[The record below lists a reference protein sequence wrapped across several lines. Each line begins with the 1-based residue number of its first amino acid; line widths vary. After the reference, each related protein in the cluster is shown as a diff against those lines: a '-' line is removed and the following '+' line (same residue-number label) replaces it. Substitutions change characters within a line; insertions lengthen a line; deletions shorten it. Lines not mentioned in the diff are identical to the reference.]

1 MYSSYTCLYDMFE
14 VSYLSLLLLPPTQ
27 LVAHLLF
34 NVCCVRS
41 FNLNYFFKF
50 VLAIFLGLVFGY
62 HMPNHLFVI
71 RVMQM
76 FVVIHTH
83 THTYLYTDKH
93 SNWKWMLSR
102 YDMKNWHLWN
112 SAITK
117 NNRNEVKSEAAFI
130 VSSCK
135 PYKNDSFLKQFVN
148 CCSDL
153 RCSF

>member
-1 MYSSYTCLYDMFE
+1 MLTCIGRQRRMGHLSRNYTIGVWQQAPRRSGVSGPTITIYSSMYSSYTCLYDMFE

-93 SNWKWMLSR
+93 SN
-102 YDMKNWHLWN
+102 
-112 SAITK
+112 
-117 NNRNEVKSEAAFI
+117 
-130 VSSCK
+130 
-135 PYKNDSFLKQFVN
+135 
-148 CCSDL
+148 
-153 RCSF
+153 